1 MIVDTHLLISQIL
14 YKHISKETNFKLNR
28 LAFAYGNIKPD
39 FTNKD
44 IKRSHTLEESLYN
57 VNKYSEELMGKNIS
71 NIQFSISLGVA
82 CHFACDYFCIYH
94 REGNEKK
101 GSCEHFIYEL
111 ILHVKL
117 VMLLLKGKINLNSPE
132 IFGNS
137 VEATVLSLQKKYNS
151 GPKSLAR
158 DITNALIASSQIS
171 KLIVGSSQLLI
182 QQNEINISKAFLI
195 NHKNSWKFY
204 ASAIIILDLNLLK
217 LFIMVS
223 AISQ

>member
-14 YKHISKETNFKLNR
+14 YKHISNGTHFKLNR

-44 IKRSHTLEESLYN
+44 IKSSHTLEESLYN
-57 VNKYSEELMGKNIS
+57 VNKYSEELMDKNIS

-82 CHFACDYFCIYH
+82 CHFVCDYFCIYH

-101 GSCEHFIYEL
+101 GIYEHLFYEL

-117 VMLLLKGKINLNSPE
+117 IKLLLKGKINLNNHE
-132 IFGNS
+132 MFENS
-137 VEATVLSLQKKYNS
+137 VEATVLTLQKKYNS
-151 GPKSLAR
+151 EPKSLTR

-171 KLIVGSSQLLI
+171 KLIVSSSQLLI
-182 QQNEINISKAFLI
+182 NQNEISISKELLV
-195 NHKNSWKFY
+195 NHKNS
-204 ASAIIILDLNLLK
+204 
-217 LFIMVS
+217 
-223 AISQ
+223 

>member
-44 IKRSHTLEESLYN
+44 INSPHTLEESLYN
-57 VNKYSEELMGKNIS
+57 VNKYSEELMDKNIS

-82 CHFACDYFCIYH
+82 CHFVCDYFCLYH

-101 GSCEHFIYEL
+101 RLWEHLFYEL

-117 VMLLLKGKINLNSPE
+117 IILLLKGKININNYE
-132 IFGNS
+132 MFENS
-137 VEATVLSLQKKYNS
+137 VEATVLTLQGEYNS
-151 GPKSLAR
+151 EPKSLTR

-171 KLIVGSSQLLI
+171 KLIVSSSQLLI
-182 QQNEINISKAFLI
+182 HQNEINISKAFLI
-195 NHKNSWKFY
+195 NHKNS
-204 ASAIIILDLNLLK
+204 
-217 LFIMVS
+217 
-223 AISQ
+223 